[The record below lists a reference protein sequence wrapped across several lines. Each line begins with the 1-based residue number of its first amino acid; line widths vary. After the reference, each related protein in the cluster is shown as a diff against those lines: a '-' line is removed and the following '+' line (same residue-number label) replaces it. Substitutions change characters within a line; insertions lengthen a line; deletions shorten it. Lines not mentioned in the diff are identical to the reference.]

1 MNFSQKTELVED
13 IYKEVCKSTN
23 LVNVDWEAITVV
35 CDLNE
40 GHFSQ
45 SGFLYKTFEKAEPFT
60 VKSSERR
67 RFSNLCKS
75 VGEKLKSET
84 GKDLIQL
91 LIQVSS
97 LGNINI
103 DFDFDDSQ
111 RWVIS
116 PGNIGQMKEALRPKF
131 D

>member
-13 IYKEVCKSTN
+13 IYKEVCESTN

-45 SGFLYKTFEKAEPFT
+45 SGLLYKTSEKAEPFT
-60 VKSSERR
+60 VKSSEKR

-84 GKDLIQL
+84 G
-91 LIQVSS
+91 
-97 LGNINI
+97 
-103 DFDFDDSQ
+103 
-111 RWVIS
+111 
-116 PGNIGQMKEALRPKF
+116 
-131 D
+131 

>member
-1 MNFSQKTELVED
+1 
-13 IYKEVCKSTN
+13 
-23 LVNVDWEAITVV
+23 
-35 CDLNE
+35 
-40 GHFSQ
+40 
-45 SGFLYKTFEKAEPFT
+45 
-60 VKSSERR
+60 
-67 RFSNLCKS
+67 NLCKS

>member
-1 MNFSQKTELVED
+1 MSFSQKTELVED
-13 IYKEVCKSTN
+13 IYKEVCESTN
-23 LVNVDWEAITVV
+23 LENVDWEAITVV

-45 SGFLYKTFEKAEPFT
+45 SGFLYKTSEKAEPFT

-75 VGEKLKSET
+75 LSEELKSET
-84 GKDLIQL
+84 GEGLVQL
-91 LIQVSS
+91 LIQVSN

-103 DFDFDDSQ
+103 DFEFDDSQ
-111 RWVIS
+111 RWMIS
-116 PGNIGQMKEALRPKF
+116 PGNIDQMKEALRPKF

>member
-91 LIQVSS
+91 LIKVSS

-103 DFDFDDSQ
+103 DFEFDDSQ

>member
-91 LIQVSS
+91 LIKVSS